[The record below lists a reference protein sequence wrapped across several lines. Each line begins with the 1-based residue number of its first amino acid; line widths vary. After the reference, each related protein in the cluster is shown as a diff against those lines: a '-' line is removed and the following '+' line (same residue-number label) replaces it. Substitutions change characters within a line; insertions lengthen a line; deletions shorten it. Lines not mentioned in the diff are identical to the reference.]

1 MGDGNIG
8 TEKLIW
14 AKVIKEKMMRV
25 DGSKSLYRL
34 NDKKNGSVEI
44 HLSTRN
50 LVVPPHR
57 NSQLAKTQPPVG
69 QKNVTLD
76 VSQPDFLIVS
86 SYPTV
91 MKYRQFIPWN
101 KIVEIVFRDA

>member
-1 MGDGNIG
+1 MSDGSSRP
-8 TEKLIW
+8 EKTIW
-14 AKVIKEKMMRV
+14 AKIIKEKMMRV

-44 HLSTRN
+44 QLSTKN

-57 NSQLAKTQPPVG
+57 HGQLPKTKPSVG
-69 QKNVTLD
+69 QQNVTLD

-86 SYPTV
+86 RYPSV
-91 MKYRQFIPWN
+91 MKYRQYIPWN